1 MLPEGYKFDDLPED
15 NKLEINFWKEIV
27 DSNLE
32 NAIDEICGE
41 LECSFTLATI
51 AEEILRS
58 FKESFTNHFYSSID
72 EYIIYAL
79 EKEGENKDE

>member
-15 NKLEINFWKEIV
+15 NKLEINFWKNIV
-27 DSNLE
+27 DSDIE
-32 NAIDEICGE
+32 NAIDSICSS
-41 LECSFTLATI
+41 LDVSYTLATI

-58 FKESFTNHFYSSID
+58 FKEEFTNHFYNSID

-79 EKEGENKDE
+79 DKEGEKEDE

>member
-15 NKLEINFWKEIV
+15 NKLEINFWKEIFN
-27 DSNLE
+27 SNLE
-32 NAIDEICGE
+32 NAIDEICSE

-51 AEEILRS
+51 AEEILIS
-58 FKESFTNHFYSSID
+58 FKESFINHFYSSID

>member
-15 NKLEINFWKEIV
+15 KKLEINFWESIV
-27 DSNLE
+27 DSDLE
-32 NAIDEICGE
+32 NAIDETCSD

-79 EKEGENKDE
+79 EKEGEKDDE